1 MYQDYKDLLSAFHA
15 HGVKYLIVGGYAVI
29 FHSQPRFTKDL
40 DLFIKADAANAQ
52 ATYAALAEFGAALQ
66 GIRPEELAD
75 RGGFFRFGHDPR
87 GFDILPDIPGVDFE
101 AAWERRVEGVIDPKS
116 GLKAFFISAP
126 DLIAA
131 KLAAG
136 RPQDIADAAAI
147 RMATEARSRQH
158 AKDKPPAEPGTGSQK
173 P

>member
-15 HGVKYLIVGGYAVI
+15 HGVRYLIVGGYAVI
-29 FHSQPRFTKDL
+29 FHAQPRFTRDI
-40 DLFIKADAANAQ
+40 DLFIKADSANAQ
-52 ATYAALAEFGAALQ
+52 ATYAALAAFGAPLE
-66 GIRPEELAD
+66 GLRPEDFAEP
-75 RGGFFRFGHDPR
+75 GSFFRFGRDPH

-101 AAWERRVEGVIDPKS
+101 AAWGRRVEGIIDPAS

-147 RMATEARSRQH
+147 RKAAEVRPER
-158 AKDKPPAEPGTGSQK
+158 PAE
-173 P
+173 